1 MLAAD
6 PVMANLPAG
15 LVKTNKKDT
24 PAHYETPVFGSGGS
38 FGASVVVTF
47 TSAASLPDIY
57 KMIGDNAVRNG
68 WVGTA
73 VGSINMTDRWAKTYP
88 EGSVSVLLPTCKDP
102 SATTSTRSCTL
113 DGGI

>member
-1 MLAAD
+1 
-6 PVMANLPAG
+6 MANLPAG